1 MNSSSD
7 GSDSSSSV
15 NTILEE
21 MFSEANAEETFDM
34 IYSNADLPYIDVQNP
49 YSEAFYELD
58 SA

>member
-1 MNSSSD
+1 
-7 GSDSSSSV
+7 
-15 NTILEE
+15 